1 MSNPIYSIAVKTIES
16 QSVQLEKYKGSVL
29 LVVNVAS
36 QCGLTKQYEGLENLY
51 KTYHQQGFEV
61 LGFPSNEFA
70 GQEPGSDE
78 EIQAFCRG
86 TFGIEF
92 PMFSKIE
99 VNGPQRHPLYQQ
111 LIAAKPIA
119 LAPEGSE
126 FYQRLAS
133 KGREPKQ
140 PGDILWNF
148 EKFLVSRDG
157 VVLERF
163 APDMTPED
171 PILISAISQALANN

>member
-1 MSNPIYSIAVKTIES
+1 MSHSIYTIPVKTIEN
-16 QSVQLEKYKGSVL
+16 QLITLEKYKGSVL

-36 QCGLTKQYEGLENLY
+36 QCGLTKQYEGLESLY
-51 KTYHQQGFEV
+51 QTYQQQGFEV

-86 TFGIEF
+86 TFGVDF

-111 LIAAKPIA
+111 LIAAKPVA
-119 LAPEGSE
+119 VKPAGSE

-140 PGDILWNF
+140 AGDILWNF
-148 EKFLVSRDG
+148 EKFLIGRDG

-171 PILISAISQALANN
+171 AILVSAITQALAAH

>member
-1 MSNPIYSIAVKTIES
+1 MSNPIYSIPVKTIES
-16 QSVQLEKYKGSVL
+16 ESILLEKYKGSVL

-86 TFGIEF
+86 TFGVEF

-99 VNGPQRHPLYQQ
+99 VNGSQRHPLYQQ
-111 LIAAKPIA
+111 LIAAKSVAVKPA
-119 LAPEGSE
+119 GSE

-148 EKFLVSRDG
+148 EKFLMSREG

-171 PILISAISQALANN
+171 PILIGAMTQVLANN

>member
-1 MSNPIYSIAVKTIES
+1 MSNPIYSIPVNTIDH

-36 QCGLTKQYEGLENLY
+36 QCGLTKQYEGLESLY
-51 KTYHQQGFEV
+51 KTYHGQGFEV

-86 TFGIEF
+86 TFGVEF

-111 LIAAKPIA
+111 LIAAKSVA
-119 LAPEGSE
+119 VKPEGSE

-140 PGDILWNF
+140 AGDILWNF
-148 EKFLVSRDG
+148 EKFLISRDG

-171 PILISAISQALANN
+171 PLLIAAIKQALASH

>member
-1 MSNPIYSIAVKTIES
+1 MSHPIYSIPVNTIDH
-16 QSVQLEKYKGSVL
+16 QSIQLEKYKGSVL

-51 KTYHQQGFEV
+51 KTYREQGFEV

-86 TFGIEF
+86 TFGVEF

-99 VNGPQRHPLYQQ
+99 VNGPQRHPLYQH
-111 LIAAKPIA
+111 LIAAKSEA
-119 LAPEGSE
+119 VKPEGSE

-171 PILISAISQALANN
+171 PILVAAITRALQSH

>member
-1 MSNPIYSIAVKTIES
+1 MSNPIYSIPVNTIDH
-16 QSVQLEKYKGSVL
+16 QSVQLKKYKGSVL

-51 KTYHQQGFEV
+51 KTYHGQGFEV

-86 TFGIEF
+86 TFGVEF

-111 LIAAKPIA
+111 LIAAKSVA
-119 LAPEGSE
+119 VKPEGSE

-148 EKFLVSRDG
+148 EKFLISRDG

-171 PILISAISQALANN
+171 PLLVAAITQALNSH